1 MKKIKDYATTPIELF
16 NEWAKTGKDK
26 GMEIGHNNSV
36 EFMIKLI
43 KRYKPEA
50 NLGIDIGCGNGW
62 AVKKMKKELN
72 YDKIIGVDG
81 SEKMIKK
88 AKKEDP
94 NGEYFCENIIKYK
107 YKEKKFDFIHSM
119 EVLYYL
125 EKPENFIK
133 HAFLNMQKNEGLFIM
148 GIDHYKENKL
158 SLNWSQK
165 CGVFMNTKSIIDW
178 VDIIKSAGYKK
189 VKYWQVPN
197 NNKESTLVI
206 LGIK

>member
-1 MKKIKDYATTPIELF
+1 
-16 NEWAKTGKDK
+16 
-26 GMEIGHNNSV
+26 
-36 EFMIKLI
+36 
-43 KRYKPEA
+43 
-50 NLGIDIGCGNGW
+50 
-62 AVKKMKKELN
+62 MKKELN